1 MPHIIIFFNTGICF
15 VFKDLK
21 ANNNENYGTVILL
34 PVPVEAVFVRINP
47 TAWQTS
53 GISLKVEFY
62 GCKLSQPVIPGNC
75 YLFSMSNLPN

>member
-1 MPHIIIFFNTGICF
+1 MPHITIFLTRVFF
-15 VFKDLK
+15 LYFKDLK

-34 PVPVEAVFVRINP
+34 PVPVEAVFVRISP

-62 GCKLSQPVIPGNC
+62 GCKLSQPFIPGNC
-75 YLFSMSNLPN
+75 YLFSMSTLPN